1 MTLLTIP
8 YIFNRIFF
16 QVLRRFPD
24 CIQADLTY
32 ELYQVVF
39 QNVDAFKYATVS
51 CLRALALKFKT
62 MTLHVNNYPLRHG
75 EEINHLYILGK
86 GSLEILI
93 DGDLVEL
100 LGEHVDV
107 YCR

>member
-1 MTLLTIP
+1 
-8 YIFNRIFF
+8 
-16 QVLRRFPD
+16 
-24 CIQADLTY
+24 
-32 ELYQVVF
+32 
-39 QNVDAFKYATVS
+39 
-51 CLRALALKFKT
+51 